1 MRIANLFKRKNT
13 PSMRV
18 EPTTPL
24 SADPSPNERYHARN
38 TIDALLANEKY
49 DGWEKPENDDL
60 LFGLIDTRLGA
71 DRRAHML
78 LADDNASDA
87 NDLIEALHEQ
97 YRRAL
102 SGLEPSLMSAEPAQ
116 RTASD
121 NPSPLVPHEAPTS
134 TESVETL
141 LSRARVMED
150 AFGPL
155 RQRDVEDLA
164 ELDSPPE
171 ILRLFAPAGYH
182 ATPARKRRAL
192 PPELTRRDHQAAGI
206 DSPLSAPDAEFQHVT
221 VPSANTPPEN
231 QQTS

>member
-1 MRIANLFKRKNT
+1 MRIANLFKRKSAA
-13 PSMRV
+13 SMRV
-18 EPTTPL
+18 EPKTPL
-24 SADPSPNERYHARN
+24 SADPSPNERCHARN
-38 TIDALLANEKY
+38 TIDALLADEKY

-71 DRRAHML
+71 DRHAHVP
-78 LADDNASDA
+78 LADGIASDVD
-87 NDLIEALHEQ
+87 DLIETLHEQ

-102 SGLEPSLMSAEPAQ
+102 IGLEPSEPAQ
-116 RTASD
+116 LTAAD
-121 NPSPLVPHEAPTS
+121 KPSPLLPHEAPTS

-155 RQRDVEDLA
+155 RQADVDDLA
-164 ELDSPPE
+164 ALESPPE

-182 ATPARKRRAL
+182 ATPTRIRRAL
-192 PPELTRRDHQAAGI
+192 PPELTRRDHQAASI

-221 VPSANTPPEN
+221 PPSANTPPEN